1 MDAIMARARGEL
13 PAVDPDEE
21 AKRAER
27 KARHDRSQRVAAK
40 RRAAE
45 AETAG
50 PVPDR
55 SDVALDNPIP
65 TPPFWG
71 TRVVKGIAL
80 AEYAGMVDERAPFLG
95 QWGLRGARAGQGPSY
110 EELVETEGRP
120 RLRYW
125 LDRLATE
132 GVLAT
137 AALVY
142 GYFPAVSE
150 GDELVVLEEPRP
162 DAAERIPLHVPAP
175 APRPAAVPGRLLAP
189 AGAGRRRGE
198 VDVLPLHLVT
208 MGQPIADYAN
218 ELFAKDAYRDYLEVH
233 GLGVQL
239 TEALAEYWHRRIREE
254 LTFST
259 GGAVAAEDP
268 ADVEEYF
275 KLGYRGAR
283 YSLGYGACPNL
294 EDRTKIV
301 DLLQPGPDRRRAVRG
316 AAAAPRAV
324 DRRARGPPPGGQV
337 LQCRLT
343 RPRSCP
349 PPSCGTW
356 TAR

>member
-1 MDAIMARARGEL
+1 M
-13 PAVDPDEE
+13 
-21 AKRAER
+21 
-27 KARHDRSQRVAAK
+27 
-40 RRAAE
+40 
-45 AETAG
+45 
-50 PVPDR
+50 
-55 SDVALDNPIP
+55 
-65 TPPFWG
+65 
-71 TRVVKGIAL
+71 VKGL
-80 AEYAGMVDERAPFLG
+80 AVADYAGLVDERALFLG

-132 GVLAT
+132 GVLS
-137 AALVY
+137 AAAVVY
-142 GYFPAVSE
+142 GYFPAVAE
-150 GDELVVLEEPRP
+150 GDTLVVLDEPRA
-162 DAAERIPLHVPAP
+162 DAGERARFTF
-175 APRPAAVPGRLLAP
+175 PRQRRDRHLCLADFWRPRALAAA
-189 AGAGRRRGE
+189 AGE

-254 LTFST
+254 LTFPT
-259 GGAVAAEDP
+259 GAAVAAEDP
-268 ADVEEYF
+268 ADVEEFF

-294 EDRTKIV
+294 DDRTKFV
-301 DLLQPGPDRRRAVRG
+301 DLLQPGPHRRRAVRG
-316 AAAAPRAV
+316 VAAAPRAV
-324 DRRARGPPPGGQV
+324 HGRARRPPPGGQV
-337 LQCRLT
+337 LQCRLIT
-343 RPRSCP
+343 CHPVPARPVSGR
-349 PPSCGTW
+349 PPSCATSQEGGFPDTPRPFRRPCCGTW